1 MGFSGGGSN
10 ITKAHQHDSA
20 VAQDGGAL
28 AANATQFGLTNG
40 SLLFS
45 DGTNIQEL
53 GIGSTGEVLGTASG
67 TTPTWAPTAS
77 TAAWSFIEEFT
88 LGVANAN
95 WTITPT
101 TPLDL
106 SEYQEFNIQIMFN
119 HITTIGDLNVRI
131 NGDDQASY
139 FMEGIKVFE
148 TTVTGL
154 QEQNATEA
162 TLVPNT
168 PANHTIRLEISW
180 IGNQFNTG
188 RQVAR
193 YWCMAGDE
201 TVISGIFC
209 LSDAITDITSLEIRM
224 GGGSIEAGA
233 RARLYRLAGS

>member
-1 MGFSGGGSN
+1 MGFGGGGGAALPN
-10 ITKAHQHDSA
+10 HQHTNIPLT
-20 VAQDGGAL
+20 GGPLDFSNVTIASL
-28 AANATQFGLTNG
+28 AASSMT
-40 SLLFS
+40 FS
-45 DGTNIQEL
+45 DGAALQEL
-53 GIGSTGEVLGTASG
+53 PIGGAGDFLQVSAGVPA
-67 TTPTWAPTAS
+67 WAPTVS